1 MINKDLNQMIDGAD
15 VASVEQ
21 PISTDLS
28 PAEDSVFTGENIQVA
43 GLGKIGEKIIEKT
56 IGGAT
61 KKVIQRETK
70 PVVKK
75 VIEKTPAQQV
85 KELAVGAERKGIST
99 QTEAKKAGKVQQLM
113 NEEPQISVEDL
124 QKTVDEV
131 KPKIESTQE
140 RINQLQTDVDNN
152 IPGAKEELAKA
163 KSELK
168 PSEDKQFNLPLISE
182 NNDLQAVVDAVTQQ
196 AGIKTQNITFDD
208 IVASAKAAGMDDTFI
223 SKLTDGSITVNP
235 TNTYRALEA
244 QRASAD
250 HLETLLRKFKENPE
264 QVTPEME
271 LEAMQTISFNS
282 LIQRSV
288 KNYQTNVAQ
297 SLAVM
302 RIPRAGVI
310 SLEDATN
317 GLMSKKDLM
326 KFADAFLTEK
336 DAAKR
341 AALIDSTAKTGWRD
355 KTFSVFVNNILS
367 RPSTHIKNSLS
378 NMIMMPI
385 RGTEK
390 SVASVIGTA
399 RRAMGIGEDD
409 QYFLSETYSSL
420 SATWQAIKDGLE
432 MGKFAAKEGYSS
444 TMDDASKIDLAK
456 ARTEIFDYEADSPL
470 AGFWKSAN
478 FVATLP
484 GRSLL
489 TADEFFKGM
498 SYRYELERTATRE
511 GIKAYENAIETGT
524 KADADKA
531 FESAVQN
538 IYDNPPD
545 ELIGAAQEA
554 TFTKPLD
561 GFAKKVQNVINDDSY
576 AGFLARTQIPFVTT
590 PINLNLQV
598 LERTPLAAL
607 SKRIRA
613 DIAKGGKE
621 GDLALA
627 KISMGTGVGMLFSSY
642 AADGKIT
649 GAGPADKGQREALI
663 RQGWQP
669 YSMVYDASGMTEEQR
684 KSFATMPVDVRYGTG
699 DYAGKVFISYQGMEP
714 VGAFMAMAANY
725 NEYGRYENDNSKI
738 NAAAAGLAYGFYD
751 YMMSSPF
758 LQGLSNIS
766 SALGVGPQS
775 NQDQTMKMFD
785 ELGKSLVTFAGKTVV
800 PLSGLVTSVREHT
813 DPYRRDYKIDPNA
826 ESILP
831 AGVREGINELMN
843 STPGLS
849 DKLPPKLNLWGE
861 PVEYQYSWSPI
872 RMSQG
877 KQTEA
882 DQVIIQTGVKVKM
895 PTRKLSQQFEKGLS
909 VEVDLNTQEYNEMLR
924 IANDPSGIDLQ
935 NQIVN
940 VSKDISG
947 LPLYQ
952 QQSIIG
958 NIISQ
963 SFSKA
968 KKVLLSNSEYSADI
982 QDRIQ
987 QRADIIREVGQGAK

>member
-1 MINKDLNQMIDGAD
+1 MINKDLNQMIDSAE
-15 VASVEQ
+15 VNAVEQ
-21 PISTDLS
+21 PIETDFS
-28 PAEDSVFTGENIQVA
+28 PAEDSVFTGENVQVA
-43 GLGKIGEKIIEKT
+43 GLGSVIEKIG
-56 IGGAT
+56 GGVV

-70 PVVKK
+70 PIVKK

-85 KELAVGAERKGIST
+85 KELATGAERKGIAT
-99 QTEAKKAGKVQQLM
+99 QPEAKKAGKVQQLM

-131 KPKIESTQE
+131 KPQIET
-140 RINQLQTDVDNN
+140 T
-152 IPGAKEELAKA
+152 PPEELTPGK
-163 KSELK
+163 KE
-168 PSEDKQFNLPLISE
+168 FNLPLISE
-182 NNDLQAVVDAVTQQ
+182 RNDLQAVVDAVAKQ
-196 AGIKTQNITFDD
+196 ADIKTQNITFDD
-208 IVASAKAAGMDDTFI
+208 VVSSAKAAGMDDTFI

-244 QRASAD
+244 QRASAE
-250 HLETLLRKFKENPE
+250 HLETLLRKFKANPE
-264 QVTPEME
+264 KVTPEME

-288 KNYQTNVAQ
+288 KNYQTNIAQ

-302 RIPRAGVI
+302 RIPRTGVI
-310 SLEDATN
+310 SLDDATN

-326 KFADAFLTEK
+326 KFADAFLAET

-341 AALIDSTAKTGWRD
+341 AALIDSTAKSGWRD

-367 RPSTHIKNSLS
+367 RPSTHIKNALS

-399 RRAMGIGEDD
+399 RRSMGIGADD

-420 SATWQAIKDGLE
+420 SATWQALKDGFE

-456 ARTEIFDYEADSPL
+456 ARTEIFDYNADSPL

-489 TADEFFKGM
+489 SADEFFKGM
-498 SYRYELERTATRE
+498 AYRYELERTATRE

-524 KADADKA
+524 QADADKA
-531 FESAVQN
+531 FELAAQS

-554 TFTKPLD
+554 TFTKPLE
-561 GFAKKVQNVINDDSY
+561 GWAKKVQNVINDDSY
-576 AGFLARTQIPFVTT
+576 AGFLARTQVPFVTT

-607 SKRIRA
+607 SKRIRT

-642 AADGKIT
+642 AADGRIT

-669 YSMVYDASGMTEEQR
+669 YSIVYNASGMTEEQR

-699 DYAGKVFISYQGMEP
+699 DYDGKVFISYQGMEP
-714 VGAFMAMAANY
+714 IGAFMAMAANY

-766 SALGVGPQS
+766 SALGVGPQA
-775 NQDQTMKMFD
+775 NQDQALKMFD

-826 ESILP
+826 ESVLP
-831 AGVREGINELMN
+831 AGVREGINELIN

-872 RMSQG
+872 RMSKG

-882 DQVIIQTGVKVKM
+882 DQVIIQTGVKVQM
-895 PTRKLSQQFEKGLS
+895 PSRKISQTFEKGLS

-924 IANDPSGIDLQ
+924 IANDPAGIDLQ
-935 NQIVN
+935 NHIASVAR
-940 VSKDISG
+940 DIDN
-947 LPLYQ
+947 LPLFKQ
-952 QQSIIG
+952 QKY
-958 NIISQ
+958 ISDMIQ
-963 SFSKA
+963 DAFVKA
-968 KKVLLSNSEYSADI
+968 KKILLTNSEYSADI

-987 QRADIIREVGQGAK
+987 QRADIIKDVGQGAK